1 MKKLLFILSLFL
13 SAASFAQT
21 QGEISTIL
29 AASET
34 DLQITGQGSQL
45 ALNQNIILATAGT
58 GSTSLLGTITYKSG
72 SFTIVPAAGT
82 VTAGAITFEGSNDNF
97 ASTAVPL
104 FLKDVSVPNSA
115 PVSTYTLVAATPR
128 TFMGS
133 IHGYSQIRIRISTAI
148 TGTTTGVQCF
158 SLLSRQAYS
167 DNVHT
172 VSSAVAANFLTT
184 TTLSAGAATIGA
196 LTANQSVNVSQINA
210 VTPLMGNG
218 VTGTGSLRVTLAS
231 DNTSN
236 TNPFLVAKNIPESVT
251 DVASAAITTTTTT
264 SAFTPTR
271 GLSYQ
276 IVVPVTVVSGT
287 TPTYDLSVEE
297 SDNAGTNWF
306 TVYQF
311 PRITATGIYRS
322 PRLSLTGNRVR
333 YVQTLTGTTPSFTR
347 AINRLQS
354 SDVVPVYRQIVDR
367 SITLTTLNSTTPAL
381 IVGGAINFTATL
393 KLGAATTPP
402 VLQME
407 GSDDGGLTYY
417 SIGNTLTG
425 VASSSVSYTVSGVS
439 PTLVRVRVST
449 AGVTVTADN
458 LLLRAF

>member
-1 MKKLLFILSLFL
+1 MKKIIYFLLLFPVLALAQTPNQYGDGTGRASGSITTQNLNPLTGVPTAGSFVRLDLANQSTLGISVSGTYTGALSVQFTQDGGSTWVTVTNTLAL
-13 SAASFAQT
+13 SNQTSAAKSATIASASVGLWTMNVSGWESVRVTALAAVTGTASVRLRAVGSGEIISFDEPLPPGTNNIGSVSQALGSAATRWFAQL
-21 QGEISTIL
+21 S
-29 AASET
+29 
-34 DLQITGQGSQL
+34 D
-45 ALNQNIILATAGT
+45 GT
-58 GSTSLLGTITYKSG
+58 NS
-72 SFTIVPAAGT
+72 PAVKA
-82 VTAGAITFEGSNDNF
+82 
-97 ASTAVPL
+97 ASTA
-104 FLKDVSVPNSA
+104 
-115 PVSTYTLVAATPR
+115 AATTDPSLVMQ
-128 TFMGS
+128 FNP
-133 IHGYSQIRIRISTAI
+133 
-148 TGTTTGVQCF
+148 VQ
-158 SLLSRQAYS
+158 
-167 DNVHT
+167 
-172 VSSAVAANFLTT
+172 
-184 TTLSAGAATIGA
+184 
-196 LTANQSVNVSQINA
+196 
-210 VTPLMGNG
+210 P
-218 VTGTGSLRVTLAS
+218 
-231 DNTSN
+231 SN
-236 TNPFLVAKNIPESVT
+236 TNPFLVVKALPESIP

-287 TPTYDLSVEE
+287 TPTLDLSVEE
-297 SDNAGTNWF
+297 SDDGGTNWF

-333 YVQTLTGTTPSFTR
+333 YVQTIAGTTPSFTR

-354 SDVVPVYRQIVDR
+354 SDVVPVYRQLVDR

-381 IVGGAINFTATL
+381 VVGGAINFTITL

-439 PTLVRVRVST
+439 PTLVRARVST
-449 AGVTVTADN
+449 AGATVTADN
-458 LLLRAF
+458 LVLRAF